1 MAMKIKSIIPA
12 NIRSKRSQDIEQH
25 MRDVFQ
31 PDWYVKRYP
40 AVAQSSLTPF
50 EHYLQEGDAK
60 GLWPS
65 FYFDPGYYR
74 DRAPGARKNGVNA
87 LEHYVSK
94 GWRRDKN
101 PSRNFSLK
109 LYFREYPN
117 VHEMDIEP
125 LRYHLQV
132 GKPLG
137 RLAFPTRLENQKEA
151 HLVADMRTIQA
162 SNLFDAEWYQKY
174 YSDLWFSDL
183 DPLYHYVKSGWKQDR
198 QPNMF
203 FDPAW
208 YKKAYAAEVSTSN
221 PLMFYIQQ
229 GFELGHNPSETFCNQ
244 TYLQD
249 NKGIVP
255 PGAEPLAHYLTTG
268 MESGVA
274 WPSADTRSETSGKKA
289 AEIPLPKMLRTA
301 AQYSAVDLAPA
312 RDWFNPDAMNI
323 HWVVPSF
330 SAGAGGHMTIFRMMH
345 FLELAGHKQTLWVN
359 DPKPGDTP
367 KTLYHVMENHFQHFT
382 GEIKLVDETLASAE
396 GDAIIATDCWTVYPV
411 LACAGFQRRFYF
423 VQDFEPSFHPMGAS
437 YLLAEQTYREDLD
450 CLCASPWLAQVMTE
464 KYGRWANHFWLAA
477 DTTLY
482 QPPGKRPQH
491 AKPRIAV
498 YARHFTE
505 RRAVE
510 LAYLALESLANQG
523 YDFVVD
529 FFGASLPFKQAMFPF
544 VDHGVA
550 SQEELADIFK
560 NATVGLVFSATNY
573 SLVPQEMM
581 ACGLPIVELDVESTR
596 AIFPANVVT
605 MAQPVPDRI
614 AEGLA
619 TLLDDPEKRDRQ
631 ADEALAWVRQFS
643 WQASAAQVETSLKTR
658 LGEFA
663 KPAKTKKAEASAP
676 KASVIIPTMNAGKL
690 FDKVL
695 GAVVDQAAP
704 WPFEILV
711 IDSGSTDETLEI
723 VKKYPSVRLH
733 QIDKSDF
740 DHGATRNLGAT
751 LTSGEFIAYITH
763 DAMPYN
769 ASWLYNLVTSIEKFP
784 GAAGAFGK
792 HVAWPDASPF
802 TKRDLKL
809 HFDTFAKLP
818 LAMDKDTNVEK
829 WKAQDP
835 QWQQTLHFYSD
846 NNSCF
851 RRSIWEKIPYRA
863 TAFGEDQLWA
873 WDIIKAG
880 YQKVYAPQA
889 VVHHSHDY
897 DADETFERSEIESA
911 FFKHFFGY
919 TLMENED
926 VLAKT
931 LKNVNKHDEKWAKAH
946 GISPADTEERKTLNA
961 ARLKGY
967 LAGSRKDT
975 ASQF

>member
-1 MAMKIKSIIPA
+1 
-12 NIRSKRSQDIEQH
+12 

-40 AVAQSSLTPF
+40 TVAQSNLTPF
-50 EHYLQEGDAK
+50 DHYLEKGDAE
-60 GLWPS
+60 GFWPN
-65 FYFDPGYYR
+65 FYFDPTYYR
-74 DRAPGARKNGVNA
+74 DRAPGARKDNINA

-109 LYFREYPN
+109 LYFREYPD
-117 VHEMDIEP
+117 VQKMDVEP
-125 LRYHLQV
+125 LRYHVQT
-132 GKPLG
+132 GKPQG
-137 RLAFPTRLENQKEA
+137 NLAFTTRLENPKEA
-151 HLVADMRTIQA
+151 HLVKEMRTIQA

-174 YSDLWFSDL
+174 YADLWFSDL
-183 DPLYHYVKSGWKQDR
+183 DPLYHYVKTGWKQGR
-198 QPNMF
+198 LPNLL

-208 YKKAYAAEVSTSN
+208 YKKVYSAEVGTSN
-221 PLMFYIQQ
+221 PLLFYIEK
-229 GFELGHNPSETFCNQ
+229 GFKLGHSPSATFCSQ
-244 TYLQD
+244 TYLSN
-249 NKGIVP
+249 NKDTLP
-255 PGAEPLAHYLTTG
+255 AGAEPLAHYLTVG
-268 MESGVA
+268 MKSGIA
-274 WPSADTRSETSGKKA
+274 QPGPDTKSEMARKKD
-289 AEIPLPKMLRTA
+289 AEIPLPRMLRNA
-301 AQYSAVDLAPA
+301 AQYSAIDLAPPSD
-312 RDWFNPDAMNI
+312 RFDPDTMNI
-323 HWVVPSF
+323 HWVVPPF

-345 FLELAGHKQTLWVN
+345 FLELSGHKQTLWVN

-367 KTLYHVMENHFQHFT
+367 ETLYHMMENHFQHFT
-382 GEIKLVDETLASAE
+382 GKIKLVDETLARAE

-411 LACAGFQRRFYF
+411 LACRGFQRRFYF

-464 KYGRWANHFWLAA
+464 KYGRWARHFWLAA

-482 QPPGKRPQH
+482 QPPRKRPEH

-510 LAYLALESLANQG
+510 LAFLALESLADQG

-550 SQEELADIFK
+550 SQEELADIFRS
-560 NATVGLVFSATNY
+560 ATVGLVFSATNY

-605 MAQPVPDRI
+605 MAQPVPARI

-619 TLLDDPEKRDRQ
+619 TLLDDSEKRDRQ
-631 ADEALAWVRQFS
+631 ADAALAWVRQFS
-643 WQASAAQVETSLKTR
+643 WEASAAQVETSIKNR
-658 LGEFA
+658 LCEFA
-663 KPAKTKKAEASAP
+663 TQTKTKKAEAGAP
-676 KASVIIPTMNAGKL
+676 KASVVIPTMNAGKL
-690 FDKVL
+690 FEKVL

-704 WPFEILV
+704 WSFEILV
-711 IDSGSTDETLEI
+711 IDSGSTDETRDI
-723 VKKYPSVRLH
+723 VKKYPMVRLH
-733 QIDKSDF
+733 EIDKADF

-751 LTSGEFIAYITH
+751 LTTGEFIAYITH

-769 ASWLYNLVTSIEKFP
+769 KSWLYNLVTSIEKFP
-784 GAAGAFGK
+784 RAAGAFGK
-792 HVAWPDASPF
+792 HLAWPDASSF

-809 HFDTFAKLP
+809 HFDMFAKLP
-818 LAMDKDTNVEK
+818 IAMDKDTDANK
-829 WKAQDP
+829 WNEQDQP
-835 QWQQTLHFYSD
+835 WLQTLHFYSD

-851 RRSIWEKIPYRA
+851 RRSVWEEIPYRT

-873 WDIIKAG
+873 WDIIQAG

-889 VVHHSHDY
+889 VVYHSHDY
-897 DADETFERSEIESA
+897 DADETYERSEIESA

-919 TLMENED
+919 TLMRNED
-926 VLAKT
+926 ALAKT
-931 LKNVNKHDEKWAKAH
+931 LKDINKHDTKWAKANGTSQQ
-946 GISPADTEERKTLNA
+946 GIEERKKLNE

-967 LAGSRKDT
+967 LAGSQKSTDGR
-975 ASQF
+975 F